1 MGTVFAHNLVR
12 QLDLIWPKLVT
23 PHNLLFM
30 ARLATIPMTVCAT
43 MIALYYRVNRPL
55 GATGYLLIVA
65 FDVVLATAVVPLF
78 GAFYC
83 KNPRPNAALAS
94 ILTGVIVRITMEFTI
109 PKVRSMCI
117 VVTFSI
123 LLLSRS

>member
-23 PHNLLFM
+23 PQNLLFM

-109 PKVRSMCI
+109 PKVRDRR
-117 VVTFSI
+117 V
-123 LLLSRS
+123 